1 MPQLTAQRPRVVTLD
16 RICEALDGVSRS
28 YVVDVYDS
36 RRTVM
41 IPGATATSYIDLVSG
56 ILRVRSVWRARVSIH
71 ERSRLLPYV
80 LHHNR
85 EAVGPRVVTFL
96 HDNHYHLCTQTSVQV
111 AVGMG
116 DQQLEAHLLLALIMA
131 ERFFSGVEADFPCNQ
146 DAEKDF
152 SHHLLL
158 PKQNVIQIVPG
169 FSDNSLT
176 APVSVDAVAQAA
188 ARLDLRVYRDGTVLR
203 LRDSDDLI
211 VLRIFGEDTWLS
223 TSLLVELGQPFLA
236 ENLFTAINELNTCN
250 ALGITSVLGMRT
262 QPYLR
267 FDYLVS
273 VGEGLSE
280 RQLDTEIV
288 AGMSVTQN
296 LAANLRKKAPALFL

>member
-96 HDNHYHLCTQTSVQV
+96 HDNHYHLCAQTSVQV

-116 DQQLEAHLLLALIMA
+116 DQQLEAHLLLAFIMA

-146 DAEKDF
+146 NAEKDF

-158 PKQNVIQIVPG
+158 PKQNIIQIVPG

-176 APVSVDAVAQAA
+176 
-188 ARLDLRVYRDGTVLR
+188 VYRDGTVLR

-267 FDYLVS
+267 FD
-273 VGEGLSE
+273 
-280 RQLDTEIV
+280 
-288 AGMSVTQN
+288 
-296 LAANLRKKAPALFL
+296 